1 LALRPRPLIVSS
13 VRDVVRES
21 ATPQRIEEML
31 EAFDRYFDF
40 VMIHADPDLVSFD
53 RSFAAWD
60 RIRARA
66 HYTGYVVEPDLLQP
80 VTGDAGTGEVV
91 ISAGG
96 GAVGGPLLRAALVAR
111 PLTSLAGCTWRLLV
125 GANMPVDE
133 QEELRREAGKGI
145 IIEPARP
152 DF

>member
-1 LALRPRPLIVSS
+1 MWCA
-13 VRDVVRES
+13 ES

-80 VTGDAGTGEVV
+80 AKGDVSANEFGTGEVV
-91 ISAGG
+91 ISA
-96 GAVGGPLLRAALVAR
+96 RAAAR
-111 PLTSLAGCTWRLLV
+111 SAARCCAPPWRR
-125 GANMPVDE
+125 GP
-133 QEELRREAGKGI
+133 
-145 IIEPARP
+145 
-152 DF
+152 